1 MHSIVLGDAGTYVL
15 KRAEADNLP
24 SSLGGFGWLGRFV
37 VRWPLLVIV
46 LWIAIAVALFLLL
59 PPLAKIAGEKQPEF
73 LPSDAPVLVANNAM
87 IKAFDESDS
96 QNSLLVVLTNDNGL
110 GPDQEAVYRKLVD
123 NLRADHQSV
132 VMLQDFISTP
142 ALRDV
147 VTSKDHKAW
156 YLPVGLAG
164 DLATPPAAESYK
176 KAVEIVKASTTGT
189 SLTAHLTG
197 PAATVGDMTAVGE
210 SDVHVIEIATALMVL
225 TILLLVYRNPLTMAL
240 PLVTIGISLAVAQ
253 QLIAGLLELG
263 MSISPQAMVLVSGMM
278 LGAGTDYAVFLISRY
293 HEYLRMGKESDAALV
308 SAMGSI
314 GKVIAASAGTVAI
327 TFLGMTFA
335 KLGVFSTVG
344 PALAVTIMVGFV
356 ASITLLPAMLA
367 LAGRRG
373 LCKPRRELTRRL
385 WRRSG
390 IRIVLHPVRH
400 LVASLI
406 ILAILAGCVGA
417 IKFNYDDRKNLPAN
431 VDSNVGYA
439 VMAQHFPVNS
449 SIQQFVLVQSPRDLR
464 SPKALADLEQMAR
477 RVSQV
482 PGIAA
487 VRGITRPTGDTLE
500 QAKATFQA
508 GAVGDKLN
516 EASTQI
522 SGRDAD
528 LDRLTGGAH
537 QLADALGDVRNGV
550 LDAMTSVS
558 GLTNALVDMQAKY
571 GPNATLADIDQSAR
585 LVKSMRA
592 MGDAL
597 GVNLT
602 QVDDVYRWAV
612 PMMAALNFNP
622 ICSIDPACQNSRAIL
637 QRLITAHDDGSL
649 QSLSDLARQ
658 LQSADGTQPVNST
671 VGELQKKL
679 EDATEAAQ
687 KLGLDKPDGIK
698 RKLAE
703 LQNGANTLADASR
716 QLADGVQL
724 LVDQVRQMGPGLGD
738 ASSFLMAMRNNA
750 REPSMAG
757 FYIPPQILTN
767 SEFKTAAT
775 MFVSADGHA
784 VRYLVQTDLDPFGT
798 QAMDQVAQIID
809 AARSAQP
816 NTELADATISIAG
829 LPAVNADVRDYY
841 NHDMRFI
848 LIMTILVVLLILIVL
863 LRAVVAPLY
872 LIASVAISFLS
883 ALGIGVVVFQFIL
896 GQHLAW
902 NVPGTAFIVLVAVGA
917 DYNLLL
923 ISRIRDEA
931 SRGIR
936 TAVIRTVGA
945 TGGVITS
952 AGIIFAASMF
962 GLTFGSIAGMVQVG
976 FIIGVGLL
984 LDTFLVRTV
993 TVPAMAVLVGRAN
1006 WWPSRILKPLDGRT
1020 DADRLDHP
1028 RPTEAGDSAD
1038 RDEHQH
1044 EDEKQEQPQLV

>member
-1 MHSIVLGDAGTYVL
+1 
-15 KRAEADNLP
+15 
-24 SSLGGFGWLGRFV
+24 
-37 VRWPLLVIV
+37 
-46 LWIAIAVALFLLL
+46 
-59 PPLAKIAGEKQPEF
+59 
-73 LPSDAPVLVANNAM
+73 
-87 IKAFDESDS
+87 
-96 QNSLLVVLTNDNGL
+96 
-110 GPDQEAVYRKLVD
+110 
-123 NLRADHQSV
+123 
-132 VMLQDFISTP
+132 
-142 ALRDV
+142 
-147 VTSKDHKAW
+147 
-156 YLPVGLAG
+156 
-164 DLATPPAAESYK
+164 
-176 KAVEIVKASTTGT
+176 
-189 SLTAHLTG
+189 
-197 PAATVGDMTAVGE
+197 
-210 SDVHVIEIATALMVL
+210 
-225 TILLLVYRNPLTMAL
+225 
-240 PLVTIGISLAVAQ
+240 
-253 QLIAGLLELG
+253 
-263 MSISPQAMVLVSGMM
+263 
-278 LGAGTDYAVFLISRY
+278 
-293 HEYLRMGKESDAALV
+293 
-308 SAMGSI
+308 
-314 GKVIAASAGTVAI
+314 
-327 TFLGMTFA
+327 
-335 KLGVFSTVG
+335 
-344 PALAVTIMVGFV
+344 
-356 ASITLLPAMLA
+356 
-367 LAGRRG
+367 
-373 LCKPRRELTRRL
+373 
-385 WRRSG
+385 
-390 IRIVLHPVRH
+390 
-400 LVASLI
+400 
-406 ILAILAGCVGA
+406 
-417 IKFNYDDRKNLPAN
+417 
-431 VDSNVGYA
+431 
-439 VMAQHFPVNS
+439 MAQHFPVNS
-449 SIQQFVLVQSPRDLR
+449 SIQQFILVQSSRDLR

-522 SGRDAD
+522 SSRDAD

-671 VGELQKKL
+671 VGELQQKL
-679 EDATEAAQ
+679 EDASEAAQ
-687 KLGLDKPDGIK
+687 RLGLDKPDGIK

-703 LQNGANTLADASR
+703 LQNGASTLADASR

-775 MFVSADGHA
+775 MFVSADGHS

-798 QAMDQVAQIID
+798 QAMDQVAQIMD

-848 LIMTILVVLLILIVL
+848 LTMTILVVLLILIVL

-993 TVPAMAVLVGRAN
+993 TVPAMAVLVGKAN
-1006 WWPSRILKPLDGRT
+1006 WWPSKNLKPLHGE
-1020 DADRLDHP
+1020 LDHSRTAKARNGANGDERQDHDKTDEQP
-1028 RPTEAGDSAD
+1028 QRSWRRRLLDLRSARRKDEENDRDVERYDDQPTGPVEAGQEYWDD
-1038 RDEHQH
+1038 
-1044 EDEKQEQPQLV
+1044 QEQPCEHPCESAAELVSEGAQRNS